1 MAIIYPDIE
10 TVLVA
15 HLSESL
21 GNGVRVG
28 TIKTPADQPQPSN
41 QVVVTVAYAGDKEPS
56 QVLKFA
62 GVVLDIYADTYED
75 ASGLALQAEAALR
88 NAIVAGP
95 IKFVE
100 IIAGPIRVAEE
111 TSQQRRSIS
120 AEVTVKGTDLP

>member
-10 TVLVA
+10 TILVA

-21 GNGVRVG
+21 GNDVRVG
-28 TIKTPADQPQPSN
+28 TIKTPADQPLPPK

-62 GVVLDIYADTYED
+62 GVVLDIYADTYAE
-75 ASGLALQAEAALR
+75 ASTLALQAEAALR
-88 NAIVAGP
+88 QSTGNE

-100 IIAGPIRVAEE
+100 IIAGPTRLAEE
-111 TSQQRRSIS
+111 TPQQRRSIS
-120 AEVTVKGTDLP
+120 AEVTVKATDLP